1 MMQISSEKKLT
12 IKITGMRTDLKRMSV
27 GTLSPD
33 SGTLNVS
40 RLSSHLDKSCSY
52 IYLDAF

>member
-33 SGTLNVS
+33 SGTLNIS